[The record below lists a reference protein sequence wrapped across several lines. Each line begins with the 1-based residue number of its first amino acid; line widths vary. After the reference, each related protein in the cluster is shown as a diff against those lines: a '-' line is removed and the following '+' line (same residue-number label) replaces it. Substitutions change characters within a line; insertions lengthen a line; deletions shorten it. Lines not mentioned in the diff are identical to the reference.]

1 MHTKCCL
8 PKIVAA
14 VALLAIGTAVPVYS
28 AMRDMS
34 MMPPGGGHMPMMG
47 MENMD
52 KMDEMMGMCLQN
64 ADKIGL
70 TEEQIAKIKPLH
82 NEMRKKQARYKADQ
96 KIAEIEMTEIM
107 DVKDFDLE
115 KANAA
120 VRKIAD
126 LKTAHQMEMLK
137 SMKEV
142 RAGLTD
148 EQFGKMKKM
157 MMSMQMGGKKQA
169 KRPMKK

>member
-1 MHTKCCL
+1 MRTKSRM
-8 PKIVAA
+8 PGFVAV
-14 VALLAIGTAVPVYS
+14 VALLAMCAAAPVLS
-28 AMRDMS
+28 AMRDMP

-70 TEEQIAKIKPLH
+70 TEDQIAKIKPLH
-82 NEMRKKQARYKADQ
+82 NEMRKKQVRYKADQ

-126 LKTAHQMEMLK
+126 LKTAHQMDMLK
-137 SMKEV
+137 SMKEI
-142 RAGLTD
+142 RANLTD
-148 EQFGKMKKM
+148 DQFKKMQKM
-157 MMSMQMGGKKQA
+157 MMSMKMGGKNPA